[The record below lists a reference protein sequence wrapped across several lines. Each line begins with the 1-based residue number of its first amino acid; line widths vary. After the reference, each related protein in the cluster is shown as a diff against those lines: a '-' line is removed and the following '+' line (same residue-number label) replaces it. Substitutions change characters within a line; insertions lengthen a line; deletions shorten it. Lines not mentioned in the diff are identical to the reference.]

1 MGLVVLA
8 GCGGDDITE
17 PTDQEL
23 AEGQQIFRFDT
34 FGDETFWTDTLRIHE
49 VIQSAVSPLTALGV
63 GLKVD
68 ADVLP
73 PGTLETADLNHPATT
88 IALLK
93 LNAVVGLQGT
103 VTNVNGKDTLT
114 RVGVTCA
121 LCHSTVDNSVQP
133 GIGRRLDG
141 WPNLDL
147 NPGAIIALSPAL
159 TPEQKAVYNSWGP
172 GKYDA
177 RFNFDGQNDPAVI
190 PPAYGLAGVN
200 SVTFTGDGDR
210 PAYWNRYV
218 AVTQM
223 HGHGSFAEP
232 RLNISVNNPPDQ
244 VESKLAAL
252 EAYQLSLAAPEPPS
266 GSFDAAAAERGRS
279 VFATEGQCATCH
291 TGDKFTDANVRLH
304 SPAEVPTD
312 PTHAERSATG
322 MYRTTPL
329 RALWQ
334 HAPYFHDG
342 SAATLADVVERYD
355 AASGLGLTAA
365 EKVDLVEYLKSL

>member
-1 MGLVVLA
+1 VSELFKGWMSTVALVGVAGLLA

-17 PTDQEL
+17 PTDQQL

-68 ADVLP
+68 ADALP
-73 PGTLETADLNHPATT
+73 PGTLETADLNDPATT

-159 TPEQKAVYNSWGP
+159 TPEQ
-172 GKYDA
+172 
-177 RFNFDGQNDPAVI
+177 
-190 PPAYGLAGVN
+190 
-200 SVTFTGDGDR
+200 
-210 PAYWNRYV
+210 
-218 AVTQM
+218 
-223 HGHGSFAEP
+223 
-232 RLNISVNNPPDQ
+232 
-244 VESKLAAL
+244 
-252 EAYQLSLAAPEPPS
+252 
-266 GSFDAAAAERGRS
+266 
-279 VFATEGQCATCH
+279 
-291 TGDKFTDANVRLH
+291 
-304 SPAEVPTD
+304 
-312 PTHAERSATG
+312 
-322 MYRTTPL
+322 
-329 RALWQ
+329 
-334 HAPYFHDG
+334 
-342 SAATLADVVERYD
+342 
-355 AASGLGLTAA
+355 
-365 EKVDLVEYLKSL
+365 